1 MFGFEAFAKLIR
13 LHDPKVSTLVQHPRT
28 ISYSIYGLSSSFLLE
43 RKAALLGK
51 RSPNTVFDIGL
62 GETRF
67 SKRRCAV
74 PRARG
79 SATTSFCKCLTKKL
93 DETKYFPISY
103 HTVLDVLPGF
113 LLDIS
118 RMKESI

>member
-1 MFGFEAFAKLIR
+1 MFGFEAFAELIR

-28 ISYSIYGLSSSFLLE
+28 ISYSIHGLSITPSSFLLE

-62 GETRF
+62 SETRF

-79 SATTSFCKCLTKKL
+79 SATLVFANA
-93 DETKYFPISY
+93 
-103 HTVLDVLPGF
+103 
-113 LLDIS
+113 
-118 RMKESI
+118 